1 MALTKPDNDRG
12 GMPRA
17 VISDDPSRAIMLAAY
32 AKDGRAIALPVSPV
46 RALGIARG
54 SRRRNG
60 AWTDPSVVG
69 TSGNG
74 VAILLGHQLGM
85 PDFDRPLFQILG
97 DVVKVARC

>member
-46 RALGIARG
+46 RALGIAR
-54 SRRRNG
+54 
-60 AWTDPSVVG
+60 
-69 TSGNG
+69 
-74 VAILLGHQLGM
+74 
-85 PDFDRPLFQILG
+85 
-97 DVVKVARC
+97 